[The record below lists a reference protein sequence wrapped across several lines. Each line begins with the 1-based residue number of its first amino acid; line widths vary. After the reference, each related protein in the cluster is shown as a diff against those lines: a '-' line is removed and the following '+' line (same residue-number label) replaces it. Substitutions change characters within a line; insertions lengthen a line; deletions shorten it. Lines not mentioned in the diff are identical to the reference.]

1 VEHAIYHLEHYSE
14 AILLLEAGEM
24 TEAGHEISELVG
36 GNDEEPGHDD
46 STEEHEDED
55 EHEEEDGHEDGG

>member
-1 VEHAIYHLEHYSE
+1 M
-14 AILLLEAGEM
+14 LLEAGEM